1 MLLAVDAMGG
11 DNAPLE
17 ICRGAIQACNKHTG
31 LAVVLVGNINE
42 LDPILEKEASVPRDR
57 VHVLHAEESIAMD
70 EHPTIAIRKKR
81 RSSLRIAMEMVRSG
95 EAKGLVSAG
104 NTGAIVAGGVLVVGR
119 IHGLD
124 RPGFGVALPTLH
136 KPTFLLDVGATVR
149 SKPINLYQFALMGN
163 VYMKTMLGVKTPKVA
178 LLSNGSEEIKGDD
191 VVAEAR
197 ELLSRSTLNFSGYV
211 EGDDIPYSRA
221 DVIVCDGFSGNM
233 VLKFAEGLMHAVYE
247 IVEEELHHRLFAKM
261 GMLFMI
267 PMMKT
272 LWRRFNY
279 ERYGGTPL
287 LGVNG
292 AVVKAH
298 GRSKA
303 AAIASA
309 LSVTMDFVEKNG
321 VALIR
326 EELGQENS

>member
-1 MLLAVDAMGG
+1 
-11 DNAPLE
+11 
-17 ICRGAIQACNKHTG
+17 
-31 LAVVLVGNINE
+31 
-42 LDPILEKEASVPRDR
+42 
-57 VHVLHAEESIAMD
+57 MD
-70 EHPTIAIRKKR
+70 EHPTVALRKKR
-81 RSSLRIAMEMVRSG
+81 HSSLRVAMEMVRSG

-119 IHGLD
+119 IHGID

-136 KPTFLLDVGATVR
+136 KPTFVLDVGATVR
-149 SKPINLYQFALMGN
+149 SKSLNLYQFGLMGN
-163 VYMKTMLGVKTPKVA
+163 VYMKTMLGVKDPKIA

-197 ELLSRSTLNFSGYV
+197 DLLKASSLNFSGYV

-233 VLKFAEGLMHAVYE
+233 VLKFAEGLMHAVYD
-247 IVEEELHHRLFAKM
+247 IVREELDHRMFAKM
-261 GMLFMI
+261 GMLFMV

-309 LSVTMDFVEKNG
+309 LSVTKHFVENNG
-321 VALIR
+321 VSLIR
-326 EELGQENS
+326 EELEQGSV